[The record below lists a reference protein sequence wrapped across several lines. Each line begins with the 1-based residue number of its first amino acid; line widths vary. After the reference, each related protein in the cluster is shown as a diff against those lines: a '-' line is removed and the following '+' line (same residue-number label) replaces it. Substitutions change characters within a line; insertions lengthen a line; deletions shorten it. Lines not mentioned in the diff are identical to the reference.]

1 MENLNDLVKS
11 GKNSFQELMEKIP
24 GIKGYKAK
32 EDRRDTDK
40 IIREEIAKKF
50 EEEWSRI
57 SAIQRDLIK
66 AGNLNAVSDLESAA
80 IKIRQFTD
88 RIKTAPYGY
97 AGLLDAIKVDDA
109 ALTRLYDY
117 DLYLLKMADTVKASV
132 DEVEKAVAA
141 DPDNIKNAI
150 SQLTK
155 AAQDSLTAFNQRT
168 EVIIGANDLN
178 SGKSG
183 E

>member
-1 MENLNDLVKS
+1 M
-11 GKNSFQELMEKIP
+11 
-24 GIKGYKAK
+24 
-32 EDRRDTDK
+32 
-40 IIREEIAKKF
+40 
-50 EEEWSRI
+50 
-57 SAIQRDLIK
+57 IK

-132 DEVEKAVAA
+132 DEVEKAVAS